1 MNTTDSRPASLA
13 AAHGSG
19 FFATYEP
26 DPIGVLLGTGYN
38 RFETADGMNG
48 LAKITGD
55 RLDVL
60 AVVASKAGAGQF
72 RRFIASAKLTFKIVA
87 VWEDW
92 NPIIGDALKRYGFHP
107 ATCTEADGEVNHGW
121 KWESQNDQAHSRS
134 DSAGD
139 KGKE

>member
-1 MNTTDSRPASLA
+1 MNTKTQSPASLA

-19 FFATYEP
+19 FFTSYEP

-38 RFETADGMNG
+38 RFETADGVNG

-60 AVVASKAGAGQF
+60 AVVASRPSEGQF
-72 RRFIASAKLTFKIVA
+72 RRFIAAAKSAFKIVA

-92 NPIIGDALKRYGFHP
+92 NPIISGALKRYGFHP
-107 ATCTEADGEVNHGW
+107 ATCAETDGEGNHGW
-121 KWESQNDQAHSRS
+121 QWESQNDQAVP
-134 DSAGD
+134 
-139 KGKE
+139 

>member
-1 MNTTDSRPASLA
+1 MNTETQSPASLA

-26 DPIGVLLGTGYN
+26 NPIGVMLGTGYN

-48 LAKITGD
+48 LAKITGE

-60 AVVASKAGAGQF
+60 AVVASKAGDGQF
-72 RRFIASAKLTFKIVA
+72 RRFIAAAKRAFKIVA

-107 ATCTEADGEVNHGW
+107 ATCTEADGEVSHGW
-121 KWESQNDQAHSRS
+121 Q
-134 DSAGD
+134 
-139 KGKE
+139 